1 MKNTKRNKINQIFSA
16 VLVIGFIICSY
27 FFSTLATKATGLW
40 GVLIQ
45 LLVLLLFGLLLFYA
59 TRVGEGKA
67 VKRFSLAVLLLIDL
81 PALYIILATFIEGMP
96 FHDQLASTTIVVYLA
111 TVGLG
116 YAIPYTFLSGF
127 EMIEEK
133 DEEEVK
139 EEETVLEGGLAEEL
153 LETEK
158 EEEEAE
164 TAEAK
169 KDAAEEAPAE
179 EKAEEETP
187 AEETAE
193 EPEEAEAEEKT
204 EE

>member
-45 LLVLLLFGLLLFYA
+45 LLILLLFGLLLFYA

-96 FHDQLASTTIVVYLA
+96 FHEQLASTTIVVYLA

-133 DEEEVK
+133 DEEEVT

-158 EEEEAE
+158 EEAEAE
-164 TAEAK
+164 TAAEET
-169 KDAAEEAPAE
+169 AEEAPAE
-179 EKAEEETP
+179 EKAEEEAP
-187 AEETAE
+187 AEAAE
-193 EPEEAEAEEKT
+193 EAIEEAEAEEEKT
-204 EE
+204 AE

>member
-1 MKNTKRNKINQIFSA
+1 MKHTKRNKLNQIFSS
-16 VLVIGFIICSY
+16 VLVIGFIVCSY
-27 FFSTLATKATGLW
+27 FFSSLATKATGIW
-40 GVLIQ
+40 GILIQ
-45 LLVLLLFGLLLFYA
+45 LLILLLFGLLLFYA

-67 VKRFSLAVLLLIDL
+67 VKRFSLSVLLLVDL

-96 FHDQLASTTIVVYLA
+96 FHEQLSMTTIVVYLA

-127 EMIEEK
+127 ELVEETEEK
-133 DEEEVK
+133 AEEQ

-158 EEEEAE
+158 EEE
-164 TAEAK
+164 AK
-169 KDAAEEAPAE
+169 VDEEAPAE
-179 EKAEEETP
+179 DEEETSDDVSED
-187 AEETAE
+187 AEEAAKSE
-193 EPEEAEAEEKT
+193 EEKT